1 MEGLLTPVS
10 TSYKTNGKEKEA
22 QDALVEVPKP
32 VVPTKPSFQASS
44 PEGALE
50 ILKNEPDRDA
60 LIATLRYL
68 VNSLHFDIMSPS
80 PLAAQLVH
88 VLVSDAV
95 PNYWNVLQGSQ
106 KSKNFKPGKSRKSRK
121 SSDLTILL
129 SCLQSVTGLNA
140 VLLRV
145 KQHIQLSKESNKTVG
160 GPNIQDILTI
170 YLQLLQ
176 TLLEGDDTV
185 QKVWQSVWSTSDPI
199 PKQRALWNEFLNL
212 VGGGKILGLVAE
224 AEDVI
229 RTLSKNADGERYWIA
244 EGSQYSKWLSGDL
257 VHWIRSL
264 QVDSAENEWK
274 SCSELFNKSLRL
286 GHKGK
291 YCSVILIEALTDRAQ
306 RA

>member
-1 MEGLLTPVS
+1 MDGLLTPVS
-10 TSYKTNGKEKEA
+10 TSYKINSKEKEVE
-22 QDALVEVPKP
+22 DALVEVPKP
-32 VVPTKPSFQASS
+32 EVHIAKLSLQASS

-50 ILKNEPDRDA
+50 ILKNEPDHDA

-68 VNSLHFDIMSPS
+68 VNNSHFGITSPS

-88 VLVSDAV
+88 VLVSDTV

-106 KSKNFKPGKSRKSRK
+106 KGNNSKVGKSRK
-121 SSDLTILL
+121 SSDLTLLL

-140 VLLRV
+140 VLLSV
-145 KQHIQLSKESNKTVG
+145 KQHIQLSKEPKKTVG

-176 TLLEGDDTV
+176 TLLGGDDTV
-185 QKVWQSVWSTSDPI
+185 RKVWQSVWSTSDPL

-212 VGGGKILGLVAE
+212 VGGGKILGLAAE

-229 RTLSKNADGERYWIA
+229 RTLSKKADGERYWIA

-264 QVDSAENEWK
+264 QADAENEWK

-291 YCSVILIEALTDRAQ
+291 YRSVILIETF
-306 RA
+306 